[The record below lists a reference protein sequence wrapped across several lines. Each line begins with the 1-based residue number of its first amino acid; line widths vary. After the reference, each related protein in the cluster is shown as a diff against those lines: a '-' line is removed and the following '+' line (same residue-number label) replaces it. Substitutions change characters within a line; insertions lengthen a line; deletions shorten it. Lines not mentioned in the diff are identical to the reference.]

1 MRTLHLETMYVLPKI
16 ARIAKPSHVA
26 RQYVVAKEQNQINI
40 RARQTQK
47 TIVNNIETELYN
59 RILINVRKLQI
70 LYDHRNFSWHLI
82 RNVFFTSGIG
92 LDK

>member
-1 MRTLHLETMYVLPKI
+1 MHVLPKVQ
-16 ARIAKPSHVA
+16 RIAKPSHVLA
-26 RQYVVAKEQNQINI
+26 SRQYVVAKGRQDQINI

-59 RILINVRKLQI
+59 RMLINVRKLQI

-82 RNVFFTSGIG
+82 RN
-92 LDK
+92 